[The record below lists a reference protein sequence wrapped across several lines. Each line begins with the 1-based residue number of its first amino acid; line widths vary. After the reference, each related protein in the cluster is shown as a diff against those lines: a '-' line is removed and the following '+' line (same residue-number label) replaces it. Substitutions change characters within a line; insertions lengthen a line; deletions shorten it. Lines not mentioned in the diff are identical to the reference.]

1 MNSELA
7 TNSELLE
14 VDVPTRKQPCIDA
27 KTASHDAGYDIA
39 LVAREVASASVVGT
53 SQA

>member
-39 LVAREVASASVVGT
+39 LARAVAFASVVGT

>member
-14 VDVPTRKQPCIDA
+14 VDVPTRKQPCMDA
-27 KTASHDAGYDIA
+27 KTASHDAGYDMTQRA
-39 LVAREVASASVVGT
+39 VTFASVVGT